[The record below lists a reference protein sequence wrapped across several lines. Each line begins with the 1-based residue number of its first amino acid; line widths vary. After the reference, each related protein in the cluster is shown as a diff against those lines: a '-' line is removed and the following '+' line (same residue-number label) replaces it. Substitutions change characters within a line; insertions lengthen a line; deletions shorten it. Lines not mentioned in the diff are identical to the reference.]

1 MYNNNKYLNIYY
13 YYNIKKK
20 LMNENMIIKYII
32 KKLYRLMVPQMT
44 MTVIIT

>member
-1 MYNNNKYLNIYY
+1 MIIKYI
-13 YYNIKKK
+13 IKK

-44 MTVIIT
+44 MTSLLLINIK